1 MANLAANSET
11 HQTQQFFTAM
21 ELNEDPRSGTID
33 DVNPLIFTAK
43 TNDEDTPD
51 WRQATG
57 GENKDGFWEV
67 MWKETM
73 TLTEIDA
80 WEIVPRT
87 E

>member
-43 TNDEDTPD
+43 LMMNISLIG
-51 WRQATG
+51 A
-57 GENKDGFWEV
+57 K
-67 MWKETM
+67 
-73 TLTEIDA
+73 
-80 WEIVPRT
+80 
-87 E
+87 